1 MMKKLMLGFASVL
14 ISSAAVAAPFE
25 PTLEDPTMEPM
36 AEDLCSRDGYCQ
48 TTPPPRPPSKPR
60 Q

>member
-1 MMKKLMLGFASVL
+1 MMKKLMLACATVL
-14 ISSAAVAAPFE
+14 ISSAAVAAPLE
-25 PTLEDPTMEPM
+25 PILEDPTINPM

-48 TTPPPRPPSKPR
+48 TSPPPKPPAKPH